1 MKIIN
6 ISVERAQNG
15 ILYSIL
21 TFVKFEH
28 KFLKQMLIMKAFR
41 FNNGAYTLGKTA
53 HCISQLFG
61 ADGGNLFLNS

>member
-21 TFVKFEH
+21 TFVKFDQ
-28 KFLKQMLIMKAFR
+28 KFLKQMLKMTAFR
-41 FNNGAYTLGKTA
+41 INNGANTLCKTA
-53 HCISQLFG
+53 HSISQLFG
-61 ADGGNLFLNS
+61 ADSENLFLND